1 MSDVAAQLPPAD
13 RLAAVRAQM
22 KALEEEE
29 AGLRS
34 LLLSDP
40 SSRTGNRYLV
50 EVREVTSQRVDLK
63 ELRALHP
70 DIVDSQTWPVTTK
83 RLELREI
90 DEETGEVTRIKR
102 TGK

>member
-1 MSDVAAQLPPAD
+1 MSDVATQTPPAD

-22 KALEEEE
+22 RALEEEE

-40 SSRTGNRYLV
+40 SSRTGNHYAV
-50 EVREVTSQRVDLK
+50 EVREVESQRVDLK
-63 ELRALHP
+63 ELRAAYP
-70 DIVDSQTWPVTTK
+70 TQVDEHTWPVTTK

-90 DEETGEVTRIKR
+90 TEDGELVRIKR